1 MNATKTLKDAS
12 RTKGRVWTYVIS
24 IAIALGVGGLSALL
38 TMGNMDLYSD
48 IRQPPLAPPAILF
61 PIVWTVLYVLMGV
74 SAAMVLT
81 DGRLK
86 EGERSSAMIPY
97 AASLFVNFFWSILFF
112 NFQAFLVS
120 FLWLI
125 LLWILIVIMILR
137 FYKISPLAAYLQ
149 IPYLLWVTFAGYLN
163 WMIYMLN

>member
-1 MNATKTLKDAS
+1 MNATKTLKDAT

-97 AASLFVNFFWSILFF
+97 AASLFVNFFWSIIFF
-112 NFQAFLVS
+112 NMKS
-120 FLWLI
+120 FLFALVWL
-125 LLWILIVIMILR
+125 LLLIYLVVKTVR
-137 FYKISPLAAYLQ
+137 CYAKVSPLAAYLQ
-149 IPYLLWVTFAGYLN
+149 IPYIAWLIFAAYLN
-163 WMIYMLN
+163 AAIYLIN

>member
-1 MNATKTLKDAS
+1 MNATKTLKDAT

-38 TMGNMDLYSD
+38 TMDNMDLYSD

-81 DGRLK
+81 DGRHPGALK
-86 EGERSSAMIPY
+86 DAVCSPGGSTIEGVKALEDGKMRGT
-97 AASLFVNFFWSILFF
+97 
-112 NFQAFLVS
+112 VS
-120 FLWLI
+120 GA
-125 LLWILIVIMILR
+125 VV
-137 FYKISPLAAYLQ
+137 AAYEKTLK
-149 IPYLLWVTFAGYLN
+149 LGK
-163 WMIYMLN
+163 